1 MPTRR
6 DTGRPSELTVERGE
20 TRPCGFVGGGV
31 SETLKALDEALY
43 NISGGLI
50 QRGGALTASPSE
62 EVRRRIREFKRID
75 AVCGPGLE
83 RKEMEEWRRAEMRA
97 DEAGREATLAE
108 LFAASRKNGNDG
120 AKRPKG
126 YAPWRPQG
134 KTVVIIAQVQDIL
147 TEYRAELPLTARQ
160 IFYRLVGAYGYSKD
174 ERAYERLTNILVRA
188 RRARMIAFESI
199 RDDGASVMASR
210 HYDGEEA
217 FYSHV
222 LELGKGYERDKLA
235 TQKIDVRIYCE
246 AAGMMPQISR
256 VSSRYSV
263 PVYSCSGFDSLTAKY
278 DLFQDI
284 ASAFT
289 YRGRRTV
296 VLHLGDYDPSGENIF
311 DVIEEDVHAFLLS
324 AIPHKDPGLVALF
337 KRVALTPEMIDEY
350 DLPTAPAKRS
360 DSRSKRWGGR
370 ETCQLEALPPD
381 VLSGVLAATIESY
394 LDAEILKADREAEA
408 EERRR
413 IARALPTGRAS

>member
-1 MPTRR
+1 LGKRSDASLR
-6 DTGRPSELTVERGE
+6 EGRHGMRS
-20 TRPCGFVGGGV
+20 
-31 SETLKALDEALY
+31 SWKSLDEALAEV
-43 NISGGLI
+43 SGGLI
-50 QRGGALTASPSE
+50 KRGGALTAKPNE
-62 EVRRRIREFKRID
+62 QHRRRVRAFKRWEAIH
-75 AVCGPGLE
+75 GP
-83 RKEMEEWRRAEMRA
+83 KWEEEQRRVEALMDSE
-97 DEAGREATLAE
+97 DEETGHEATLAE
-108 LFAASRKNGNDG
+108 LFAASRKTGTNGT
-120 AKRPKG
+120 KRPKG

-134 KTVVIIAQVQDIL
+134 KTVAIISEAKEVL
-147 TEYRAELPLTARQ
+147 SEYRTQLPLTARQ
-160 IFYRLVGAYGYSKD
+160 IFYRLVGAYGYPKD

-188 RRARMIAFESI
+188 RRARMIPFESI
-199 RDDGASVMASR
+199 RDDGASVMKSR
-210 HYDGEEA
+210 HYDGKAA

-222 LELGKGYERDKLA
+222 RELGQHYERDKLA

-278 DLFQDI
+278 DLYQDI

-296 VLHLGDYDPSGENIF
+296 VLHLGDHDPSGENIF
-311 DVIEEDVHAFLLS
+311 DVIAEDVHAFLLS
-324 AIPHKDPGLVALF
+324 AIPHKHPGLVALF
-337 KRVALTPEMIDEY
+337 KRVALTPQMIEDY

-381 VLSGVLAATIESY
+381 VLAAVLTTTIESY
-394 LDAEILKADREAEA
+394 LDPEILKVDREAEA
-408 EERRR
+408 EERRS
-413 IARALPTGRAS
+413 IAKALPSAGGAA